1 MTQLTIIPAI
11 DIEGG
16 RCVRLVR
23 GERGTETVYAD
34 DPVEVALEW
43 QQQGAEII
51 HIVDLD
57 AAFDGRGGNRSV
69 IQEIM
74 SAVQTPVQV
83 GGGVRDIVDFEWLMT
98 LGATRVVFGTAAVE
112 TPSVVKQALEISPD
126 AVAIGVDVRKGKVS
140 IRGWEQDSA
149 LGPTEL
155 GKRWVE
161 EGAAWFIYT
170 DISRDGVL
178 TGPNVDGVRRFAKQT
193 GARVIASG
201 GIGSLEDLRRLRPVR
216 EDGVEAVIVGRALY
230 DRVFTLADAIAAG
243 TVTS

>member
-1 MTQLTIIPAI
+1 MTIIPAI

-16 RCVRLVR
+16 RCVRLVQ
-23 GERGTETVYAD
+23 GERGTETVYGD
-34 DPVEVALEW
+34 DPTEVALAW
-43 QQQGAEII
+43 QAQGAAIL

-57 AAFDGRGGNRSV
+57 AAFGRRKGNRSA
-69 IQEIM
+69 IQEILGV
-74 SAVQTPVQV
+74 VQTPVQV
-83 GGGVRDIVDFEWLMT
+83 GGGVRGIADFEWLMEV
-98 LGATRVVFGTAAVE
+98 GATRAVFGTAAVE
-112 TPSVVKQALEISPD
+112 TPSVVKQALTIAPD

-149 LGPTEL
+149 LGPVEL

-161 EGAAWFIYT
+161 EGASRFIYT

-178 TGPNVDGVRRFAKQT
+178 TGPNVDGVRHFARET

-243 TVTS
+243 TVTG